1 MKTLL
6 EKLNYKGQK
15 RIAVINSENDFRLGQ
30 PDELKDVKIDSEID
44 QRYPYSFIMIFVT
57 KVEEVEHLVPEAL
70 HNLVADGMLWFCFPK
85 KSSGKYNSQ
94 VNRDHGWKAL
104 NDLGFYG
111 VSVVSLNEDWS
122 GQRFRNLKYIKSVS
136 GRYPEK
142 KIK

>member
-15 RIAVINSENDFRLGQ
+15 RIALINSVSDFRLSQ
-30 PDELKDVKIDSEID
+30 PDELKDVQIDSEID

-57 KVEEVEHLVPEAL
+57 KEEEVEHLVPEAL

-85 KSSGKYNSQ
+85 KSSGKYKSLIS
-94 VNRDHGWKAL
+94 RDLGWKAL

-122 GQRFRNLKYIKSVS
+122 AQRFRNIKYIKSVS

-142 KIK
+142 K

>member
-15 RIAVINSENDFRLGQ
+15 RIALINSVSDFRLSQ
-30 PDELKDVKIDSEID
+30 PDELKDVQIDSEID

-57 KVEEVEHLVPEAL
+57 KEEEVEHLVPEAL

-85 KSSGKYNSQ
+85 KSSGKYKSLIS
-94 VNRDHGWKAL
+94 RDLGWKAL

-111 VSVVSLNEDWS
+111 VSIVSLNEDWS
-122 GQRFRNLKYIKSVS
+122 AQRFRNIKYIKSVS

-142 KIK
+142 K